1 MARNDTYVM
10 KSVFNS
16 ICKNKQSGFKDLV
29 MAEVFHKL
37 EKSNK
42 SKKVREGLC
51 FVETE
56 KLFFKRHTWNE
67 RRQVKAFVALSKQ
80 S

>member
-1 MARNDTYVM
+1 MALNDTYVM

-16 ICKNKQSGFKDLV
+16 ICKNKQSGSKDLV

-42 SKKVREGLC
+42 SKKVRELLRRDGKAVL
-51 FVETE
+51 
-56 KLFFKRHTWNE
+56 KRHTWNE
-67 RRQVKAFVALSKQ
+67 RRQVKAFVASSKQ

>member
-1 MARNDTYVM
+1 MQMARNDSCVM

-16 ICKNKQSGFKDLV
+16 ICKKKQSGFKDLV

-42 SKKVREGLC
+42 SKKVREL
-51 FVETE
+51 
-56 KLFFKRHTWNE
+56 L
-67 RRQVKAFVALSKQ
+67 RRDGKAVF
-80 S
+80 

>member
-1 MARNDTYVM
+1 MALNDTYVM

-42 SKKVREGLC
+42 SKKVRELLRRDGKAVL
-51 FVETE
+51 
-56 KLFFKRHTWNE
+56 KRHTWNE
-67 RRQVKAFVALSKQ
+67 RRQVKAFVASSKQ

>member
-1 MARNDTYVM
+1 MALNDTYVM

-29 MAEVFHKL
+29 MAEVFHEL

-42 SKKVREGLC
+42 SKKVRELLRRD
-51 FVETE
+51 V
-56 KLFFKRHTWNE
+56 KAVLKRHTWNE
-67 RRQVKAFVALSKQ
+67 RRQVQAFVASSKQ

>member
-1 MARNDTYVM
+1 MALYDTYVM

-42 SKKVREGLC
+42 TKKVRELLRRDGKAVL
-51 FVETE
+51 
-56 KLFFKRHTWNE
+56 KRQTWNE
-67 RRQVKAFVALSKQ
+67 RRQVKAFVTSSKQ